1 MAEEQN
7 TDQTGTPSPE
17 DQNSSQAFATLLESI
32 KDGERQKYA
41 SVEDALKSIPNAQ
54 DHIKSL
60 EEKNRELEEKL
71 KEAKAVDDLMAKLEE
86 KATSQANQPQGEQ
99 VFDEGKLDEVL
110 TAKLA
115 QREQQSKAQ
124 ANVAKVIDTL
134 TEKYGDKA
142 EAVYEK
148 LAVDAGVGVSFLN
161 EMSAKSPAAVLK
173 LAGVTEV
180 APQKQPGKIDTSIRS
195 EALQKSNEEKSS
207 RVKMVGASSDD
218 LVQAWRNTAPQ

>member
-7 TDQTGTPSPE
+7 TDLEGTPSPE

-142 EAVYEK
+142 
-148 LAVDAGVGVSFLN
+148 DR
-161 EMSAKSPAAVLK
+161 KSV
-173 LAGVTEV
+173 V
-180 APQKQPGKIDTSIRS
+180 
-195 EALQKSNEEKSS
+195 
-207 RVKMVGASSDD
+207 
-218 LVQAWRNTAPQ
+218 